1 MGRRRMQPPAR
12 PLSGY
17 RDRPEAHDDRL
28 DRRSQVRAW
37 VILAILV
44 LGYLAFMLPVYF
56 LEPGLR

>member
-1 MGRRRMQPPAR
+1 MGRRRMQPPGTPALGLSRPAR
-12 PLSGY
+12 
-17 RDRPEAHDDRL
+17 DDDRHS
-28 DRRSQVRAW
+28 RAARMRAW

>member
-12 PLSGY
+12 PLAGY
-17 RDRPEAHDDRL
+17 RDRPETDDR
-28 DRRSQVRAW
+28 DTRDARVRAW

>member
-12 PLSGY
+12 PLAGY
-17 RDRPEAHDDRL
+17 RDQPEPEDRL